1 MILPILIKKK
11 KFARLRS
18 LKSGTAAEKQT
29 LNSESFREQAA
40 QRPTLNAE
48 VAEVRL
54 KAGVV
59 SRSLPLGSPLAQR
72 KKYEGRSQKG
82 RRKN

>member
-1 MILPILIKKK
+1 MILPILIKTK

-18 LKSGTAAEKQT
+18 IKSEEEEGTAAEKQT

-40 QRPTLNAE
+40 QHPTLNAE

-54 KAGVV
+54 KAGVRV
-59 SRSLPLGSPLAQR
+59 RD
-72 KKYEGRSQKG
+72 
-82 RRKN
+82 